1 MNRINRSHLFLLEF
15 IIIILFFALACS
27 VCVSMFVTAR
37 TAAAQSTEL
46 SMASAY
52 AQTAAEN
59 FKACGRDIGYLEE
72 QFGAAQDGNG
82 AAAYFDRDWNAAA
95 QQDAAYAL
103 RIGYRTQGALL
114 LADICVTKDG
124 AEIYRI
130 EAARYEG

>member
-1 MNRINRSHLFLLEF
+1 MNRINRSHLFLMEF
-15 IIIILFFALACS
+15 IIIILFFAIACS

-72 QFGAAQDGNG
+72 QDGTG